1 MGGYITM
8 KPKVVFLQEQ
18 LRAAAGTERISTGVM
33 NELVDKGYQVIV
45 VLFGTDR
52 TSSFPL
58 NDKIKVLLLGIPFE
72 NKYKLRAAF
81 RLKKIISDIN
91 PDYVINVAV
100 PMMQSIFFSQVFRD
114 ERENYDLGSFYFI
127 CRVSLGHFVSDI

>member
-1 MGGYITM
+1 M
-8 KPKVVFLQEQ
+8 KPTVVFLQEQ

-52 TSSFPL
+52 TSAFPL

-72 NKYKLRAAF
+72 NKYKLKAAF
-81 RLKKIISDIN
+81 RLRKICLLYTSD
-91 PDYVINVAV
+91 AA
-100 PMMQSIFFSQVFRD
+100 D
-114 ERENYDLGSFYFI
+114 EL
-127 CRVSLGHFVSDI
+127 